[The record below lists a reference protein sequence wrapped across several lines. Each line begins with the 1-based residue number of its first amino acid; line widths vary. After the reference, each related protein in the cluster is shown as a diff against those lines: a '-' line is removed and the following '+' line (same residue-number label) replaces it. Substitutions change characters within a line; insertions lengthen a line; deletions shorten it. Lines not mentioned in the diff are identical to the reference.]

1 MVQRKLVKIADN
13 NMPLSD
19 FWRDLYIDEDIPIEI
34 EKLDDY
40 ERTEVIFVDDTKLS

>member
-1 MVQRKLVKIADN
+1 
-13 NMPLSD
+13 MPLSD

-34 EKLDDY
+34 EKLADDY